1 MSHCY
6 VLILV
11 LSWGKKRLSL
21 IFVKHNKFY
30 TIQITIVD
38 RLIYF
43 HWDMYSMLKLNIHNI
58 ESQNIKEEGTKYI
71 INCSTT
77 Q

>member
-21 IFVKHNKFY
+21 IFVKHNKMY